1 VTLYLKSRASCLFQF
16 QKCCST
22 ACDSGVAR
30 ILPIPLYPNEFLR
43 WYTWSLD
50 DSIHSGNGSLSHGS
64 ARKDVSELHAF
75 QSQVLSPW
83 GSFIKGTCSCC
94 SAESRTVRVSSFLD
108 YGLTSWG
115 SYILIDSSTVTVDIV
130 DICHVHDRLQRRVQY
145 SKIMVSPRL

>member
-1 VTLYLKSRASCLFQF
+1 MTLYLKSRASCLFQF

-83 GSFIKGTCSCC
+83 GSFIGGTCSCC
-94 SAESRTVRVSSFLD
+94 SAESRTVRVVLFLIIFSPHVASLGVSPSWILAPSASRTVRVSSF
-108 YGLTSWG
+108 
-115 SYILIDSSTVTVDIV
+115 VDAS
-130 DICHVHDRLQRRVQY
+130 Q
-145 SKIMVSPRL
+145 